1 MNSALVANESVYDS
15 RITWIQPS
23 MIYKDTVLNL
33 VLEIN
38 QKVVSKC
45 IKPPSKWSVLI
56 IGLWIVHSCFV
67 AVKVFLNQHG
77 FIWIVKKAL
86 LSAALPTFQARSF
99 FPYRNSALL
108 CALVLTLYPEMLCM
122 YWGNWRIRNS
132 LSLILIADYIVI
144 KTLHHIAVLIILQH
158 R

>member
-1 MNSALVANESVYDS
+1 
-15 RITWIQPS
+15 
-23 MIYKDTVLNL
+23 MIYKDSVLNL

-38 QKVVSKC
+38 QKVVFQNAFFQVKC
-45 IKPPSKWSVLI
+45 AHQWVVNCTL
-56 IGLWIVHSCFV
+56 LLV

-77 FIWIVKKAL
+77 FIWIVKKAVV
-86 LSAALPTFQARSF
+86 SVALPTFQARSF

-122 YWGNWRIRNS
+122 DWGNWGIRNS

-144 KTLHHIAVLIILQH
+144 KTLHHIAILITILQH